1 MKKIKEEILKEAK
14 ARKTNMKLYPFYI
27 IFGYDM
33 LFYYGIKVL
42 YFSQVKNI
50 SDASIV
56 LLSTIFA
63 LTSIIFLIISTVIN
77 KKIGNKKLY

>member
-1 MKKIKEEILKEAK
+1 
-14 ARKTNMKLYPFYI
+14 MKLYPFYI
-27 IFGYDM
+27 LFGYDM

-50 SDASIV
+50 SDANIV

-77 KKIGNKKLY
+77 NKVGNRKTLIIRGCY